1 MSILKKIVKTI
12 AKISPAAKILK
23 ASPAGKL
30 LKKHPL
36 VSTGKKLMGT
46 KKKKPTVAPSATT
59 KAPFT
64 K

>member
-1 MSILKKIVKTI
+1 MSILKKIIKTI
-12 AKISPAAKILK
+12 AKVSPAAKILK

-30 LKKHPL
+30 LKKHP
-36 VSTGKKLMGT
+36 VISAGKKLMGT
-46 KKKKPTVAPSATT
+46 KKKKTTTPSATT

>member
-1 MSILKKIVKTI
+1 MSLLKKIAKVVG
-12 AKISPAAKILK
+12 KISPAAKILK
-23 ASPAGKL
+23 MSPAGKL

-36 VSTGKKLMGT
+36 ISEGKNLLGS
-46 KKKKPTVAPSATT
+46 KKKKPTVNTSTT